1 MQILEAGFWHVACGM
16 RDAASG
22 KWQTAQAACL
32 PFKLDLCITQ
42 INKPKHTQRQRLRS
56 LPTLGH
62 RFASFHISLNK
73 IDEQPQSAAQSMPEV
88 IAHTSERIHAKRAW
102 DLAHTSSNFTF
113 ALR

>member
-1 MQILEAGFWHVACGM
+1 M

-42 INKPKHTQRQRLRS
+42 INKPKHTRLETEAETEAEAEAAQS
-56 LPTLGH
+56 TQSTLGH

-73 IDEQPQSAAQSMPEV
+73 IDEQPQST
-88 IAHTSERIHAKRAW
+88 AHQQWHSQCQK
-102 DLAHTSSNFTF
+102 
-113 ALR
+113 